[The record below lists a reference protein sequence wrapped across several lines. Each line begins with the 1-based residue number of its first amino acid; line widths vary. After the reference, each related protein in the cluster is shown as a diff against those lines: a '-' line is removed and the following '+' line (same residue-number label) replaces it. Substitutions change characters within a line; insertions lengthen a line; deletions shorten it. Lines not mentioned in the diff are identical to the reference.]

1 MNNNDFLYLIANP
14 DKKKKTY
21 VFENTDNELLILLQK
36 KFKKNKIIEDNFTD
50 ICISIQNKIDDLEL
64 KLFVKKIVDNI
75 FENILS
81 EHV

>member
-1 MNNNDFLYLIANP
+1 MNNDDFLYLIANP

-36 KFKKNKIIEDNFTD
+36 KFKKNKIIQDNFTD